1 MSSEGEEAELRSGEG
16 KVGDL
21 YYSQSPLGQGSSS
34 WSQAD
39 LDQAASIGIPTSA
52 ATYYTNDAP
61 SSPTKY
67 QENGHDTFSDFVT
80 LVCQEAGQPAPG
92 HAPRSP
98 TKLVSY
104 YSSMFPPAPAPPMAR
119 PVPVKLPEAVA
130 SPPPMQVSPPPS
142 DSPHPALREVR
153 LSPSPLDLQSG
164 GRTVFYTYS
173 GGGTIALSDS
183 LSPTNLSVVQPPRS
197 LPAASTAPSR
207 AAPAIRWTTS
217 TGSFISDMESSSIAY
232 DLMTPMISSSSLQLQ
247 DDSRYFSAQLEP
259 MDATVG
265 GVGLASPTQQPEK

>member
-1 MSSEGEEAELRSGEG
+1 MIVCFA
-16 KVGDL
+16 
-21 YYSQSPLGQGSSS
+21 
-34 WSQAD
+34 
-39 LDQAASIGIPTSA
+39 GIPTSA
-52 ATYYTNDAP
+52 AYYTNEAP
-61 SSPTKY
+61 SSPSKY

-92 HAPRSP
+92 HTPRSP

-119 PVPVKLPEAVA
+119 PVPVKLPA
-130 SPPPMQVSPPPS
+130 SPPPMQVSPP
-142 DSPHPALREVR
+142 SPEAQHPGLREVR
-153 LSPSPLDLQSG
+153 LSPPPLELQSG

-183 LSPTNLSVVQPPRS
+183 LSPTNLSMVQPPRS
-197 LPAASTAPSR
+197 TPASSSPRPATAV
-207 AAPAIRWTTS
+207 RWNTS

-232 DLMTPMISSSSLQLQ
+232 DLMPPMISSSSLH

-265 GVGLASPTQQPEK
+265 GVGLSSQEK

>member
-1 MSSEGEEAELRSGEG
+1 M
-16 KVGDL
+16 
-21 YYSQSPLGQGSSS
+21 
-34 WSQAD
+34 
-39 LDQAASIGIPTSA
+39 
-52 ATYYTNDAP
+52 
-61 SSPTKY
+61 
-67 QENGHDTFSDFVT
+67 T

-104 YSSMFPPAPAPPMAR
+104 YSSMFPAAPAAPMAR
-119 PVPVKLPEAVA
+119 PVPVKLPEPLGA
-130 SPPPMQVSPPPS
+130 SPPPMQVSPPTP

-197 LPAASTAPSR
+197 LPTASTAPSR

-232 DLMTPMISSSSLQLQ
+232 DLMTPMISASSLQSLQ

-265 GVGLASPTQQPEK
+265 GEAGVSPHPK

>member
-1 MSSEGEEAELRSGEG
+1 
-16 KVGDL
+16 VGDL
-21 YYSQSPLGQGSSS
+21 YYSQSPLGQATSS

-183 LSPTNLSVVQPPRS
+183 LSPTNLSVVQPPRTVS
-197 LPAASTAPSR
+197 VPSAVTTVPTTSR

-247 DDSRYFSAQLEP
+247 DDSRYFSTQLEP

-265 GVGLASPTQQPEK
+265 GVGLTGSATQQPEK

>member
-1 MSSEGEEAELRSGEG
+1 MRGTKLAPESEDKG
-16 KVGDL
+16 KSCVPVAPL
-21 YYSQSPLGQGSSS
+21 STSHNQSLTIIHHP
-34 WSQAD
+34 
-39 LDQAASIGIPTSA
+39 GIPTSA

-183 LSPTNLSVVQPPRS
+183 LSPTNLSVVQPPRTVS
-197 LPAASTAPSR
+197 VPSAVTTVPTTSR

-265 GVGLASPTQQPEK
+265 GVGLTSATQQPEK

>member
-34 WSQAD
+34 RSQAD

-183 LSPTNLSVVQPPRS
+183 PSPT
-197 LPAASTAPSR
+197 R

-247 DDSRYFSAQLEP
+247 DDSRYFSTQLEP

-265 GVGLASPTQQPEK
+265 GVGLASPTQQTEK